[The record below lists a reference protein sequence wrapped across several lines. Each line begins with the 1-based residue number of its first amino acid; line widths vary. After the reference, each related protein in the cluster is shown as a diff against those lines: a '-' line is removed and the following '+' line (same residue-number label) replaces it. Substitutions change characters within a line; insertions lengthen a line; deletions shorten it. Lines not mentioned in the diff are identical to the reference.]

1 MLPFPSDE
9 VVRSRQALMDQAT
22 VVLNTHLASNEGMC
36 LGCMELWGRWVPA
49 TGCTQL
55 VWARSVME
63 THGVA
68 DDLWFSPAL
77 SRYGTGARVAA

>member
-1 MLPFPSDE
+1 MLPFPSEE
-9 VVRSRQALMDQAT
+9 VVQGRQMSMDQAT
-22 VVLNTHLASNEGMC
+22 VVLNTHVPTNDGLCG
-36 LGCMELWGRWVPA
+36 GCMELWGRWVPI

-55 VWARSVME
+55 AWARSIME

-68 DDLWFSPAL
+68 DDLWFVPSH